1 MTVGGR
7 DAYVTLRADPPSTS
21 TSCSCTALM
30 TCCPGARLWLNA
42 ALLLRQLGPSAFAVS
57 LAVIFAECGLFTFF
71 MPGDSLLFTI
81 GLAIQN
87 PQQLINLRINI
98 VVACLALT
106 AAAFLGNVVGYEIG
120 RAVGRP
126 LYTRGGRLLKP
137 EHFDKAHAF
146 FEKHGSK
153 AIVLARFV
161 PVVRTFITA
170 VAGVSRMDRRR
181 FFTYSFIGALLW
193 AFGVTLMGYYLGQIA
208 LVRNHI
214 EIMLVLIVA
223 LSLVPVV
230 VEYLRQRV
238 RNKVT
243 V

>member
-1 MTVGGR
+1 MH
-7 DAYVTLRADPPSTS
+7 TLGPD
-21 TSCSCTALM
+21 
-30 TCCPGARLWLNA
+30 WLNA
-42 ALLLRQLGPSAFAVS
+42 QHLLTTLGPSAFAVS

-87 PQQLINLRINI
+87 PQQVIDLHINI
-98 VVACLALT
+98 VLACAALT
-106 AAAFLGNVVGYEIG
+106 VAAFVGNVVGYEIG
-120 RAVGRP
+120 RAVGTP
-126 LYTRGGRLLKP
+126 LYSRGGRLLKP

-161 PVVRTFITA
+161 PIVRTFITA
-170 VAGVSRMDRRR
+170 VAGVSKMDRRR

-193 AFGVTLMGYYLGQIA
+193 ATGVTLLGYFLGQIA
-208 LVRNHI
+208 FVGDHI
-214 EIMLVLIVA
+214 EIMLILIVV
-223 LSLVPVV
+223 LSLVPVGI
-230 VEYLRQRV
+230 EYVRHRRQS
-238 RNKVT
+238 KVT

>member
-1 MTVGGR
+1 MH
-7 DAYVTLRADPPSTS
+7 TLGPD
-21 TSCSCTALM
+21 
-30 TCCPGARLWLNA
+30 WLNA
-42 ALLLRQLGPSAFAVS
+42 DKLLQQLGPSAFWVS
-57 LAVIFAECGLFTFF
+57 LVVIFVECGLFIFF

-87 PQQLINLRINI
+87 PQQLVDVHVNI
-98 VVACLALT
+98 VVACVVLT

-120 RAVGRP
+120 RAVGTP

-146 FEKHGSK
+146 FERHGNK

-161 PVVRTFITA
+161 PVVRTFITV
-170 VAGVSRMDRRR
+170 VAGVSTMERRR

-193 AFGVTLMGYYLGQIA
+193 ATGVTLMGYFLGQIS

-214 EIMLVLIVA
+214 DVMLILIVA
-223 LSLVPVV
+223 VSLVPVA
-230 VEYLRQRV
+230 VEFLRHRRQV
-238 RNKVT
+238 RSAL
-243 V
+243 

>member
-1 MTVGGR
+1 VADGASAYPLTVMH
-7 DAYVTLRADPPSTS
+7 TLGPD
-21 TSCSCTALM
+21 
-30 TCCPGARLWLNA
+30 WLNA
-42 ALLLRQLGPSAFAVS
+42 EQLLRNLGPQAFAVS

-87 PQQLINLRINI
+87 PGQLIDLRLNI
-98 VVACLALT
+98 VAACALLT

-120 RAVGRP
+120 RAIGHP
-126 LYTRGGRLLKP
+126 LYTHGGRLLKP

-170 VAGVSRMDRRR
+170 VAGVSKMDRRK

-193 AFGVTLMGYYLGQIA
+193 ATGVTLLGYFLGQIA

-214 EIMLVLIVA
+214 EVMLILIVA
-223 LSLVPVV
+223 LSLVPVGI
-230 VEYLRQRV
+230 EYVRHRRQS
-238 RNKVT
+238 KVT

>member
-1 MTVGGR
+1 MHTVG
-7 DAYVTLRADPPSTS
+7 PN
-21 TSCSCTALM
+21 
-30 TCCPGARLWLNA
+30 WLNA
-42 ALLLRQLGPSAFAVS
+42 EQLLRQLGPQAFGVS

-87 PQQLINLRINI
+87 PHQLIDMHVNI
-98 VVACLALT
+98 VVACLTLT

-120 RAVGRP
+120 RAVGPP
-126 LYTRGGRLLKP
+126 LYSRGGRLLSA

-146 FEKHGSK
+146 FERHGSK

-170 VAGVSRMDRRR
+170 VAGVSKMDRRR
-181 FFTYSFIGALLW
+181 FFTYSFIGAVLW
-193 AFGVTLMGYYLGQIA
+193 AFIVTLMGYFLGQVA

-214 EIMLVLIVA
+214 EVMLILIVA
-223 LSLVPVV
+223 LSLVPVG
-230 VEYLRQRV
+230 VEYLRHRSQS
-238 RNKVT
+238 KVN

>member
-1 MTVGGR
+1 VATIPSAYPLTVMH
-7 DAYVTLRADPPSTS
+7 TLGPD
-21 TSCSCTALM
+21 
-30 TCCPGARLWLNA
+30 WLNPEH
-42 ALLLRQLGPSAFAVS
+42 LLTTLGPSAFAVS

-87 PQQLINLRINI
+87 PQTLIDLHINI
-98 VVACLALT
+98 VLACAALT
-106 AAAFLGNVVGYEIG
+106 VAAFLGNVVGYEIG
-120 RAVGRP
+120 RAVGTP
-126 LYTRGGRLLKP
+126 LYTHGGRLLKP
-137 EHFDKAHAF
+137 EYFDKAHAF

-170 VAGVSRMDRRR
+170 VAGVSKMDRQK

-193 AFGVTLMGYYLGQIA
+193 ATGVTLLGYFLGQIA
-208 LVRNHI
+208 FVGQHI
-214 EIMLVLIVA
+214 EVMLILIVA
-223 LSLVPVV
+223 LSLVPVG
-230 VEYLRQRV
+230 VEYV
-238 RNKVT
+238 RHRRKNKVN

>member
-1 MTVGGR
+1 MAGGASAYPLTVMH
-7 DAYVTLRADPPSTS
+7 TLGPD
-21 TSCSCTALM
+21 
-30 TCCPGARLWLNA
+30 WLNA
-42 ALLLRQLGPSAFAVS
+42 QHLLTTLGPSAFAVS

-87 PQQLINLRINI
+87 PATVIDLHINI

-120 RAVGRP
+120 RAVGTP
-126 LYTRGGRLLKP
+126 LYSHGGRLLKP

-161 PVVRTFITA
+161 PIVRTFITA
-170 VAGVSRMDRRR
+170 VAGVSKMDRRR

-193 AFGVTLMGYYLGQIA
+193 ATGVTLLGYYLGQVA

-214 EIMLVLIVA
+214 EVMLILIVA
-223 LSLVPVV
+223 LSLVPVGI
-230 VEYLRQRV
+230 EYLRHRSQS
-238 RNKVT
+238 KVT

>member
-1 MTVGGR
+1 MH
-7 DAYVTLRADPPSTS
+7 TLGPD
-21 TSCSCTALM
+21 
-30 TCCPGARLWLNA
+30 WLNA
-42 ALLLRQLGPSAFAVS
+42 DKLLQQLGPSAFWVS
-57 LAVIFAECGLFTFF
+57 LVVIFVECGLFIFF

-87 PQQLINLRINI
+87 PQQLVDVHVNI
-98 VVACLALT
+98 VVACVVLT

-120 RAVGRP
+120 RAVGTP

-146 FEKHGSK
+146 FERHGNK

-161 PVVRTFITA
+161 PVVRTFITV
-170 VAGVSRMDRRR
+170 VAGVSTMERRR

-193 AFGVTLMGYYLGQIA
+193 ATGVTLMGYFLGQIS

-214 EIMLVLIVA
+214 DVMLILIVA
-223 LSLVPVV
+223 VSLVPVA
-230 VEYLRQRV
+230 VEFLRHRRQARSAA
-238 RNKVT
+238 
-243 V
+243 

>member
-1 MTVGGR
+1 MH
-7 DAYVTLRADPPSTS
+7 TLGPDWLQADK
-21 TSCSCTALM
+21 
-30 TCCPGARLWLNA
+30 
-42 ALLLRQLGPSAFAVS
+42 LLQQLGPSAFWVS
-57 LAVIFAECGLFTFF
+57 LVVIFVECGLFIFF

-87 PQQLINLRINI
+87 PQQLIDLRINI
-98 VVACLALT
+98 IVACIVLT

-120 RAVGRP
+120 RAAGTP

-161 PVVRTFITA
+161 PVVRTFITV
-170 VAGVSRMDRRR
+170 VAGVSKMDRRH

-193 AFGVTLMGYYLGQIA
+193 ASGVTLLGYFLGQISF
-208 LVRNHI
+208 VRNHI
-214 EIMLVLIVA
+214 DVMLILIVA
-223 LSLVPVV
+223 LSLVPVAVEFLRHRRQANAIV
-230 VEYLRQRV
+230 VE
-238 RNKVT
+238 VT
-243 V
+243 EDITDDVAEGR

>member
-1 MTVGGR
+1 MHSLGP
-7 DAYVTLRADPPSTS
+7 D
-21 TSCSCTALM
+21 
-30 TCCPGARLWLNA
+30 WLNA
-42 ALLLRQLGPSAFAVS
+42 DKLLTQLGPSAFWVS
-57 LAVIFAECGLFTFF
+57 LVVIFVECGLFIFF

-87 PQQLINLRINI
+87 PHQLIDLHINI
-98 VVACLALT
+98 VVACIVLT

-120 RAVGRP
+120 RAVGAP

-181 FFTYSFIGALLW
+181 FFTYSFIGAFLW
-193 AFGVTLMGYYLGQIA
+193 ATGVTLMGYFLGQVA
-208 LVRNHI
+208 FVRTHI
-214 EIMLVLIVA
+214 DVMLILIVA
-223 LSLVPVV
+223 VSFVPVG
-230 VEYLRQRV
+230 VEYV
-238 RNKVT
+238 RHRHQAKAVL
-243 V
+243 